1 MPQGQ
6 VQLDPVGHR
15 LIERDRS
22 HLIFS
27 RLGCI
32 RQREDKGLTV
42 ISVQTD
48 LEPDGLRGQL
58 RQCKTSV
65 RSGLGSPD
73 LTVCKSCHDLRTGQR
88 IASLILD
95 LTGDGDHRRL
105 LPLRQGKRDGRI
117 LRSRRDSLPR
127 RLLILLQQGFAQN
140 HLADVCALR
149 LSAGEGISRP
159 GGGGSIRLVPVDCEA
174 LRHWLTC
181 GGQDLGGE
189 GAGLGGSAEIL
200 EVVAPLHRPLV
211 DRALLIA
218 VDREGAPSDAEHR
231 AGMDLCI
238 RVIEGDVSEIIAIL
252 ERGVVH
258 IFHRLFQHHGFQ
270 ILTADKHTADD
281 PRRGDCHALQL
292 AAPVE
297 GVPIAVH
304 SGISGNRSR
313 DRNGGEA
320 AIAKGFTVQRG
331 EGSREIDGGQ
341 GRTIPKGPLADAR
354 HSFAQFH

>member
-27 RLGCI
+27 RLDGV
-32 RQREDKGLTV
+32 RQREDKGFTV
-42 ISVQTD
+42 ITVQAD

-127 RLLILLQQGFAQN
+127 RLLILLQQFPTQQDFT
-140 HLADVCALR
+140 DVICLCR
-149 LSAGEGISRP
+149 RAGENRAGPRR
-159 GGGGSIRLVPVDCEA
+159 GGPAGFVPVDCEA
-174 LRHWLTC
+174 IRKRFPFRGEHP
-181 GGQDLGGE
+181 GGKRPGWDGVQINKLVP
-189 GAGLGGSAEIL
+189 I
-200 EVVAPLHRPLV
+200 LHRPVISRAVFISV
-211 DRALLIA
+211 DR
-218 VDREGAPSDAEHR
+218 R
-231 AGMDLCI
+231 ASADQRAIIDL
-238 RVIEGDVSEIIAIL
+238 
-252 ERGVVH
+252 
-258 IFHRLFQHHGFQ
+258 
-270 ILTADKHTADD
+270 
-281 PRRGDCHALQL
+281 RR
-292 AAPVE
+292 
-297 GVPIAVH
+297 
-304 SGISGNRSR
+304 
-313 DRNGGEA
+313 
-320 AIAKGFTVQRG
+320 
-331 EGSREIDGGQ
+331 
-341 GRTIPKGPLADAR
+341 
-354 HSFAQFH
+354 